1 MIISCFGD
9 VVATKLWLT
18 YYRFDQ
24 EQTDR
29 SQLTTRGL
37 RQSERS
43 KKLSQMFNFAETG
56 GLFDHYEVNR
66 EPFWPKMT
74 WLVAGSGVWH
84 LVLLVL
90 ILLIP
95 PVRDAFSI
103 TAMFRDAGFV
113 DKPYV
118 HTDIEDADI
127 IDFSNEKFHY
137 PEGYWA
143 MDQQGLA
150 SLSEIPIAPFTPTH
164 YSAAPTPYASPSPSI
179 TPTPSPTPLPLIAGN
194 NRGDKTSTGKG
205 PDAKPSPSASP
216 QDKSVE
222 QAQKELE
229 AASKKTGIDLPAEG
243 EINKAPFKA
252 LAMYATD
259 LRGANKLD
267 FNKSFE
273 ISIETT
279 LDANGKLV
287 NPVVAKKSGDE
298 TLVDLGKEL
307 VSAMNDSGVLFYLKK
322 INDDKPGTK
331 VIFTIKQDGAD
342 VVATVSSE
350 VSSPDSANKLSRG
363 FGLMLLAGAA
373 SRKGHDEEILLSN
386 TKVSAEGNKIIFKL
400 SMAHEE
406 VVKIVQKGMEISPSP
421 TPLH

>member
-1 MIISCFGD
+1 
-9 VVATKLWLT
+9 
-18 YYRFDQ
+18 
-24 EQTDR
+24 
-29 SQLTTRGL
+29 
-37 RQSERS
+37 
-43 KKLSQMFNFAETG
+43 MFNFADTG

-137 PEGYWA
+137 PEGYWS
-143 MDQQGLA
+143 MDQQGVPPLP
-150 SLSEIPIAPFTPTH
+150 EFPVMPFTSAR
-164 YSAAPTPYASPSPSI
+164 YSATPTPDATASPSI

-194 NRGDKTSTGKG
+194 NRNGKTSNGKNSE
-205 PDAKPSPSASP
+205 AKASPSASP
-216 QDKSVE
+216 QDKSAE

-229 AASKKTGIDLPAEG
+229 AASKKTGIELPEEG
-243 EINKAPFKA
+243 EINKAPFKG

-259 LRGANKLD
+259 LRDAKKLD
-267 FNKSFE
+267 LNQSFE
-273 ISIETT
+273 ISIEAT
-279 LDANGKLV
+279 LDKDGKLV
-287 NPVVAKKSGDE
+287 KPVVAKKSGDE
-298 TLVDLGKEL
+298 ILTDLGKEL

-322 INDDKPGTK
+322 INEDKPGTK
-331 VIFTIKQDGAD
+331 VTFTIKQDGPD
-342 VVATVSSE
+342 VSAMVETE

-363 FGLMLLAGAA
+363 FGVMLLAGAA
-373 SRKGHDEEILLSN
+373 SRKGHDEEILLKN
-386 TKVSAEGNKIIFKL
+386 TKVSAEGNKVIFKL

>member
-1 MIISCFGD
+1 
-9 VVATKLWLT
+9 
-18 YYRFDQ
+18 
-24 EQTDR
+24 
-29 SQLTTRGL
+29 
-37 RQSERS
+37 
-43 KKLSQMFNFAETG
+43 
-56 GLFDHYEVNR
+56 
-66 EPFWPKMT
+66 MT

-137 PEGYWA
+137 PEGYWS
-143 MDQQGLA
+143 MDQQGVPPLP
-150 SLSEIPIAPFTPTH
+150 EFPVMPFTSAR
-164 YSAAPTPYASPSPSI
+164 YSATPTPDATASPSI

-194 NRGDKTSTGKG
+194 NRNGKTSNGKNSE
-205 PDAKPSPSASP
+205 AKASPSASP
-216 QDKSVE
+216 QDKSAE

-229 AASKKTGIDLPAEG
+229 AASKKTGIELPEEG
-243 EINKAPFKA
+243 EINKAPFKG

-259 LRGANKLD
+259 LRDAKKLD
-267 FNKSFE
+267 LNQSFE
-273 ISIETT
+273 ISIEAT
-279 LDANGKLV
+279 LDKDGKLV
-287 NPVVAKKSGDE
+287 KPVVAKKSGDE
-298 TLVDLGKEL
+298 ILTDLGKEL

-322 INDDKPGTK
+322 INEDKPGTK
-331 VIFTIKQDGAD
+331 VTFTIKQDGPD
-342 VVATVSSE
+342 VSAMVETE

-363 FGLMLLAGAA
+363 FGVMLLAGAA
-373 SRKGHDEEILLSN
+373 SRKGHDEEILLKN
-386 TKVSAEGNKIIFKL
+386 TKVSAEGNKVIFKL